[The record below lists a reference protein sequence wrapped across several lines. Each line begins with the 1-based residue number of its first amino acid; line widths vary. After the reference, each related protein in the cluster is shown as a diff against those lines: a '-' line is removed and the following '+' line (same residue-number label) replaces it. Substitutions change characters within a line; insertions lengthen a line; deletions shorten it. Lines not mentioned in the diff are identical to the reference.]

1 MTEFLIDKNLCPSA
15 LTGINSNPVMTII
28 MIMTRNRG
36 QSRGLHEAALEDL
49 C

>member
-15 LTGINSNPVMTII
+15 LMGINSNPVMTII
-28 MIMTRNRG
+28 MTIMRNRG
-36 QSRGLHEAALEDL
+36 QSRGLREAALEDL